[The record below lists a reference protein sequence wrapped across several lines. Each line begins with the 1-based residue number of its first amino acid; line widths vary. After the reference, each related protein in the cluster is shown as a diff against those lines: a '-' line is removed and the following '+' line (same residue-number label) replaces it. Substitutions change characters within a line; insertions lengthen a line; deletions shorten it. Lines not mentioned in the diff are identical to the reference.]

1 MWAFSTARLN
11 KLCRIWPLNSA
22 LAALSSQS
30 TKNKSPVK
38 CYMDPANSRTHCC
51 HRKLTLTGS
60 SENSPSNYIPQSYVC
75 VFIEENKNHK
85 KRSTTDHK
93 MGLAPVSPRSRSWRV
108 ALSRGLLT
116 PGERGWPC
124 LTRRSLLRWLPWERK
139 PAANCCN
146 D

>member
-1 MWAFSTARLN
+1 MWAFYTTRLN

-22 LAALSSQS
+22 LTAPFSQS

-38 CYMDPANSRTHCC
+38 CYMCPANSRTHCC
-51 HRKLTLTGS
+51 HRKLTLMGS
-60 SENSPSNYIPQSYVC
+60 SENSPSNYTPRSYVC
-75 VFIEENKNHK
+75 VFIEEKKNHK

-93 MGLAPVSPRSRSWRV
+93 MGLAPVSPRSPSFGV
-108 ALSRGLLT
+108 ALPRGPLT
-116 PGERGWPC
+116 PGEQRWPC
-124 LTRRSLLRWLPWERK
+124 LTRRSLLRWLPGEHK

>member
-1 MWAFSTARLN
+1 MWAFYTTRLN
-11 KLCRIWPLNSA
+11 KLRSIWPLNSA
-22 LAALSSQS
+22 WAALFSQS

-38 CYMDPANSRTHCC
+38 CYMYPGNSRTRCC
-51 HRKLTLTGS
+51 RRKLTLMAS
-60 SENSPSNYIPQSYVC
+60 SENSPSSYIPQSCVC
-75 VFIEENKNHK
+75 VLTEENKNHK

-93 MGLAPVSPRSRSWRV
+93 MGLAPVSPRSRSFGA

-116 PGERGWPC
+116 PGEQRWPC
-124 LTRRSLLRWLPWERK
+124 LTRRSLLLWLPWEHK